1 MTCSVMLYSST
12 REVMTT
18 TTEVTDS
25 NTYRPFR
32 TLDSTVMSSIAE
44 RLDSYDGAGEEG
56 KHIYFVAYVQVWISI
71 WPRCSAGR
79 TGWVP
84 HQGTML

>member
-1 MTCSVMLYSST
+1 
-12 REVMTT
+12 MTT

-32 TLDSTVMSSIAE
+32 TLDSAVMSSIAE

-56 KHIYFVAYVQVWISI
+56 EQVYFAAFIQAW
-71 WPRCSAGR
+71 R
-79 TGWVP
+79 
-84 HQGTML
+84 